1 MNLIKLSE
9 ATAARRVVYFFAAD
23 DDAAQEYAPQTGL
36 TFSAAE
42 LKVSKGGAAEANSA
56 GSVSEIGGGWYAY
69 TFTAGEVDTL
79 GPVLLRT
86 AKTDTYTD
94 GTLVHVV
101 AFDPYAVAGLGLT
114 NLDTEVSSRLAS
126 ASYEAPSALLTEA
139 SGVETGLT
147 LQGALR
153 LILSSVAGR
162 RSGVNTGVEL
172 MRDYGNSKTRISMTF
187 DSSGNTTDVTYDAS

>member
-1 MNLIKLSE
+1 MMIKQSE
-9 ATAARRVVYFFAAD
+9 STAARRTVYFFAAD
-23 DDAAQEYAPQTGL
+23 DDAADAYAPQTGL

-86 AKTDTYTD
+86 NKTDTYSEAA
-94 GTLVHVV
+94 VVQVV
-101 AFDPYAVAGLGLT
+101 AFDPYAAAGLGLT
-114 NLDTEVSSRLAS
+114 NLDAAVSTRLAS
-126 ASYEAPSALLTEA
+126 ASYAAPSALLTEA

-147 LQGALR
+147 LQGAMR
-153 LILSSVAGR
+153 LILAAVAGR

-172 MRDYGNSKTRISMTF
+172 MRDFGNSKTRISMTF
-187 DSSGNTTDVTYDAS
+187 DASGNTTDVTYDAS

>member
-1 MNLIKLSE
+1 MNLIKLNES
-9 ATAARRVVYFFAAD
+9 TAARRVVYFFAAD
-23 DDAAQEYAPQTGL
+23 DDSADAYAPQTGL

-56 GSVSEIGGGWYAY
+56 GSASEIGGGWYAY

-101 AFDPYAVAGLGLT
+101 AFDPYAAGSLGLT
-114 NLDTEVSSRLAS
+114 NLDAAISTRLPT
-126 ASYEAPSALLTEA
+126 ASYAAPSTLLSEA

-153 LILSSVAGR
+153 LMVASVAGR
-162 RSGVNTGVEL
+162 RSGVNTGVEI
-172 MRDYGNSKTRISMTF
+172 MRDYANSKTRITMTF
-187 DSSGNTTDVTYDAS
+187 DSNGNTTAVTYDPS

>member
-1 MNLIKLSE
+1 MNLIKLNES
-9 ATAARRVVYFFAAD
+9 TAARRVVYFFAAD
-23 DDAAQEYAPQTGL
+23 DDSADAYAPQTGL
-36 TFSAAE
+36 TFSASE

-56 GSVSEIGGGWYAY
+56 GSASEIGGGWYAY

-101 AFDPYAVAGLGLT
+101 AFDPYSATSLGLSNVDAAIST
-114 NLDTEVSSRLAS
+114 RLA
-126 ASYEAPSALLTEA
+126 ATSYAAPSTLLTEA

-153 LILSSVAGR
+153 LILSVGPGR
-162 RSGVNTGVEL
+162 RSGVGTGTEL
-172 MRDYGNSKTRISMTF
+172 FRDYGNTKTRVTMVF
-187 DSSGNTTDVTYDAS
+187 DANGNTTSVTYDPA